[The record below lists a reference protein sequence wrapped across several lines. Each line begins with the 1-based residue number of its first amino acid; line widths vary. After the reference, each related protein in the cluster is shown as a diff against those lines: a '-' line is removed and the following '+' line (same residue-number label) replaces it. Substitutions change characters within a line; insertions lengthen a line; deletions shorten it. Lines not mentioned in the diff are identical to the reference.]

1 MSASSTSKEES
12 HRPRVSRWQR
22 SKRMDP
28 ERKGACAGEEAG
40 EGPALHPRHLFFHRR
55 ELRPADGDEAGTCV
69 SRSGPQYNVALIGFD
84 HRTLAEGRKV
94 TLKAILQALE
104 LLSLPKG
111 STINFT
117 VASRGG
123 LVYRTLAEQLLAARP
138 DIKLGQAIF
147 VACTN
152 AGTHLAEPENWI
164 AMIDLYTNVIMAG
177 AR

>member
-1 MSASSTSKEES
+1 M
-12 HRPRVSRWQR
+12 
-22 SKRMDP
+22 P
-28 ERKGACAGEEAG
+28 ERKPAKVLLFIHGTFSSTAGSFGPLTATRQGLAFLEA
-40 EGPALHPRHLFFHRR
+40 ARNRY
-55 ELRPADGDEAGTCV
+55 D
-69 SRSGPQYNVALIGFD
+69 ALIGFD
-84 HRTLAEGRKV
+84 HRTLAETTEGNA
-94 TLKAILQALE
+94 KAILQALGRPG
-104 LLSLPKG
+104 LPEG
-111 STINFT
+111 STINSI
-117 VASRGG
+117 AYSRGG